1 MNNILKFAIAS
12 AIILAVIITSIP
24 VTSLLNGGKSVS
36 AINNSSLSSGES
48 NGSSTL
54 LVNASQSTEKK
65 IIRIGYFANINHAQP
80 VIGLANGDYQKVLGN
95 DVELRSQVFSAG
107 PSAIEALFANQIDLA
122 YVGPNPTINGFV
134 QSGGQALKV
143 VSGTA
148 SGGVVFVV
156 RNDSGIKSIADFT
169 GKRFASPQLGN
180 TQDVALRNYLLA
192 NGYRTKENGGS
203 VEVLPAATPDIFTL
217 MIKKDIDG
225 AWVPEPWGAKLVHEA
240 NAHIFLD
247 ERQLWPQGEFVTT
260 NLVARTDFLQK
271 NPYLVQK
278 IIEATVNE
286 TIWINQHP
294 DDAYKVFNIQLQR
307 LTGKTL
313 PETELKDGFSR
324 LKLTWDPVK
333 TSLYK
338 SASDAYQV
346 GFLKQKPNLDGIYDL
361 SLLNGV
367 LKQKGLPAIA

>member
-1 MNNILKFAIAS
+1 
-12 AIILAVIITSIP
+12 
-24 VTSLLNGGKSVS
+24 
-36 AINNSSLSSGES
+36 
-48 NGSSTL
+48 
-54 LVNASQSTEKK
+54 
-65 IIRIGYFANINHAQP
+65 
-80 VIGLANGDYQKVLGN
+80 
-95 DVELRSQVFSAG
+95 
-107 PSAIEALFANQIDLA
+107 
-122 YVGPNPTINGFV
+122 
-134 QSGGQALKV
+134 
-143 VSGTA
+143 
-148 SGGVVFVV
+148 
-156 RNDSGIKSIADFT
+156 
-169 GKRFASPQLGN
+169 
-180 TQDVALRNYLLA
+180 
-192 NGYRTKENGGS
+192 
-203 VEVLPAATPDIFTL
+203 